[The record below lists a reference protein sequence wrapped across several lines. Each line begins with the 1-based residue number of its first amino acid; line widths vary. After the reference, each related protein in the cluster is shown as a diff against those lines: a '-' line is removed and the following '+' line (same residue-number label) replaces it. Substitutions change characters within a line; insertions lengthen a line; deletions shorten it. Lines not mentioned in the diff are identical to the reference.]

1 MNWALLIEDIM
12 LKIHRL
18 VDYEFP
24 YVVLTSRF
32 IVFFNIDIY
41 NEIVEFTK
49 ASNEITERHLKKLI
63 MTYVDHEWIMAG
75 EQQTIADVDMMEEE
89 VEKET

>member
-1 MNWALLIEDIM
+1 M
-12 LKIHRL
+12 
-18 VDYEFP
+18 
-24 YVVLTSRF
+24 
-32 IVFFNIDIY
+32 
-41 NEIVEFTK
+41 TK
-49 ASNEITERHLKKLI
+49 RHLKKLG